1 MESKVGELDRQVT
14 MNNLLMKD
22 DDFINKEKLKVL
34 LDLNENK
41 MQNIF
46 IKQLE
51 IAKSEIQQQL
61 QNYVTKDELKEMLE
75 DKISYSDYIKDMK

>member
-34 LDLNENK
+34 L
-41 MQNIF
+41 
-46 IKQLE
+46 
-51 IAKSEIQQQL
+51 
-61 QNYVTKDELKEMLE
+61 
-75 DKISYSDYIKDMK
+75 